1 MPWNEISCIDVA
13 ENSAELSE
21 RAFVTLTRKTTH
33 TKQRLVHIG
42 ALKRNALHRSRV
54 LRHRVASSLSR
65 VKQTVTVRNLVFKTW
80 SKLGDGFCFAGGE
93 QQEKEY
99 MLTDW
104 TIKTLESAKEA
115 CEADLA
121 CVGIHYDQ
129 WAQSKPDEG
138 DYVLLNRLGT
148 PNNNMAVRRSC
159 YKLRENP
166 ELPGMYS

>member
-1 MPWNEISCIDVA
+1 M
-13 ENSAELSE
+13 
-21 RAFVTLTRKTTH
+21 
-33 TKQRLVHIG
+33 
-42 ALKRNALHRSRV
+42 ALRGK
-54 LRHRVASSLSR
+54 RVAGSVQLLALLGYAASAVHVAAAQECGNGIVEGTEQCECKGPGNAGTSCS
-65 VKQTVTVRNLVFKTW
+65 NCENCAETW